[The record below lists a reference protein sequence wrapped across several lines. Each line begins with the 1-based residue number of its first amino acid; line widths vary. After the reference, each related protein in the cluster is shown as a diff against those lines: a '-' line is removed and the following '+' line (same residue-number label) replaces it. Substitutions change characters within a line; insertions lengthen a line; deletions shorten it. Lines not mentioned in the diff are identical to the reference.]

1 MVDIYVAPK
10 EKKRKKRKTTKSAI
24 AGKVVKSIKSVKNQ
38 VGELFTAY
46 VARPTDVRFETQ
58 EKDEKIVLLL
68 RRHQISNFLWIFLAI
83 LMVFAPLVIRLFPFL
98 NFLPARYRTMTLFLW
113 YLFIFAYVLENYLCW
128 YFGVNIITDERI
140 VDIDFFSL
148 IYKEVSHCKIDQIQD
163 ITFRMGGLLRTIF
176 NFGDVVIQ
184 TAGEV
189 PFFEL
194 SSVPNPALV
203 VQKLNELITEE
214 EQEKLNG
221 RVR

>member
-1 MVDIYVAPK
+1 MPDIYVAPK
-10 EKKRKKRKTTKSAI
+10 EEKKRKKKAAKPAI
-24 AGKVVKSIKSVKNQ
+24 AGKVVKSVKDVKGR

-46 VARPTDVRFETQ
+46 LARPTDVRFETQ

-68 RRHQISNFLWIFLAI
+68 RHHQVTNLPWFFLAI
-83 LMVFAPLVIRLFPFL
+83 LMLFAPLLTLLFPFL
-98 NFLPARYRTMTLFLW
+98 NFLPARYQMMAYFLW

-140 VDIDFFSL
+140 VDIDFYSL

-163 ITFRMGGLLRTIF
+163 VTFRMGGLLRTLF

-184 TAGEV
+184 TAGETL
-189 PFFEL
+189 FFEL

-203 VQKLNELITEE
+203 VRKLNDLMIEE
-214 EQEKLNG
+214 EQEKIDG
-221 RVR
+221 RIR